1 MLTQLWN
8 LTNRPL
14 TLRVLDIPV
23 GVFSPSVRDADVGV
37 DLFDASVK
45 VDASGGVLHLVT
57 SVI

>member
-1 MLTQLWN
+1 MTS
-8 LTNRPL
+8 RPL